1 MKFFTQAEEQPLN
14 SADDSVNEKPAP
26 YNWLLM
32 LIILVAYMLFA
43 FIL

>member
-1 MKFFTQAEEQPLN
+1 MKSFLKAEEQPLH
-14 SADDSVNEKPAP
+14 STDDVNEKPAP

-32 LIILVAYMLFA
+32 LIILIAYMLFA